1 MCFTFFIKSEKNN
14 NLMKILTILIS
25 ITILTFYPKN
35 VNTEKKEIKFE
46 NLIELIEEESTS
58 EYDTYMSIADS
69 VLDEYKTEMN
79 GKMMADAW
87 IKTKEKFGID
97 VPVTLSLAQAKME
110 SKYCTSSLAKSKNNP
125 YSLKGSKTYKTYN
138 SLEEGVTAYYEL
150 MAKNYLACKTL
161 EQLLKNFVNCNGHRY
176 ATSTVYEFN
185 LKKEIKIIEN
195 KIK

>member
-1 MCFTFFIKSEKNN
+1 
-14 NLMKILTILIS
+14 MKILTFLIS
-25 ITILTFYPKN
+25 ISILTLYPKN
-35 VNTEKKEIKFE
+35 LNIGKSEIKFE
-46 NLIELIEEESTS
+46 NLIEVIEEESTS
-58 EYDTYMSIADS
+58 EYDIYVSIADS
-69 VLDEYKTEMN
+69 VLVDYKTEMN

-87 IKTKEKFGID
+87 IKTKEKFGVD

-138 SLEEGVTAYYEL
+138 SLEEGIIGYYEL

-161 EQLLKNFVNCNGHRY
+161 DELLINFVNCNGHRY
-176 ATSTVYEFN
+176 AGSVNYEYN
-185 LKKEIKIIEN
+185 LKKEIKIIED

>member
-1 MCFTFFIKSEKNN
+1 
-14 NLMKILTILIS
+14 MKILTILIS

-46 NLIELIEEESTS
+46 NLIEVIEEESTS
-58 EYDTYMSIADS
+58 EYDTYINTADS
-69 VLDEYKTEMN
+69 VLDEYKTEMS

-87 IKTKEKFGID
+87 VKTKEKFGID

-125 YSLKGSKTYKTYN
+125 YSLRGSKTYKTYN

-150 MAKNYLACKTL
+150 IAKNYLACKTL
-161 EQLLKNFVNCNGHRY
+161 EQLLKNFVNCNGYRY
-176 ATSTVYEFN
+176 ATSTVYESN
-185 LKKEIKIIEN
+185 LRKEIKIIEN

>member
-1 MCFTFFIKSEKNN
+1 
-14 NLMKILTILIS
+14 MKILTILIS

-125 YSLKGSKTYKTYN
+125 YSLKGLKTYKTYT

-150 MAKNYLACKTL
+150 IAKNYLACKTL